1 MFRWTEELVIEESKK
16 YVSRNEFAR
25 KRSAAYKFARVN
37 GLLDKMVWLKKPTP
51 KRSHIND
58 YCVYSYVDEENKV
71 AYVGL
76 THCKR
81 KRHYEHITNYNGDS
95 AVYEYFSF
103 INKPI
108 PNPIYLI
115 DELFWNEALIEEDN
129 YVNIY
134 QGNGYTT
141 LNKSKT
147 GLKSGSLGGNV
158 IKWDINSVIEESKKY
173 TTKTE
178 FYKNNISAYRVAR
191 ENNLFDFMPWLI
203 SENTPNG
210 FWTKERVIKESKKYK
225 TYSEFLKNSKGASQ
239 AANRGGYLTELV
251 WLEKQ
256 YTPKG
261 YWTEEKLLEESKK
274 YSSKKEFRENNR
286 NAYRK
291 VTKDLFDKMIWLK

>member
-1 MFRWTEELVIEESKK
+1 
-16 YVSRNEFAR
+16 
-25 KRSAAYKFARVN
+25 
-37 GLLDKMVWLKKPTP
+37 
-51 KRSHIND
+51 
-58 YCVYSYVDEENKV
+58 
-71 AYVGL
+71 
-76 THCKR
+76 
-81 KRHYEHITNYNGDS
+81 
-95 AVYEYFSF
+95 
-103 INKPI
+103 
-108 PNPIYLI
+108 
-115 DELFWNEALIEEDN
+115 
-129 YVNIY
+129 
-134 QGNGYTT
+134 
-141 LNKSKT
+141 
-147 GLKSGSLGGNV
+147 
-158 IKWDINSVIEESKKY
+158 
-173 TTKTE
+173 
-178 FYKNNISAYRVAR
+178 
-191 ENNLFDFMPWLI
+191 MPWLI